1 VLVLRVAGLLVAL
14 ALGLLVILY
23 IVSGDRKWLR
33 VAWRVFKVALVAAVL
48 FLLVVFFER
57 LMLMV

>member
-1 VLVLRVAGLLVAL
+1 MLVLRFAGLAVAL

-33 VAWRVFKVALVAAVL
+33 IAWRVFKVALVAAVL

-57 LMLMV
+57 LVPMV

>member
-1 VLVLRVAGLLVAL
+1 VLVLRFAGLLVAL

-23 IVSGDRKWLR
+23 VASGDRKWLR
-33 VAWRVFKVALVAAVL
+33 IAWRVFKVALVAAVL

-57 LMLMV
+57 LMVMV

>member
-1 VLVLRVAGLLVAL
+1 MLVLRVVGLAVAL

-23 IVSGDRKWLR
+23 IVSGDRRYLR
-33 VAWRVFKVALVAAVL
+33 IAWRVFKVALVAAVL

-57 LMLMV
+57 LMLLV

>member
-1 VLVLRVAGLLVAL
+1 VLVLRFAGLLVAL

-23 IVSGDRKWLR
+23 VASGDRKWLR
-33 VAWRVFKVALVAAVL
+33 IAWRVFKVALVAAVL

-57 LMLMV
+57 LMVML

>member
-1 VLVLRVAGLLVAL
+1 MLVLRVVGLAVAL

-23 IVSGDRKWLR
+23 IVSGERKYLR
-33 VAWRVFKVALVAAVL
+33 IAWRVFKVALVAAVL

>member
-23 IVSGDRKWLR
+23 VASGDRKWLR

>member
-1 VLVLRVAGLLVAL
+1 MLVLRFAGLAVAL

-33 VAWRVFKVALVAAVL
+33 IAWRVFKVALVAAAL

-57 LMLMV
+57 LVPMV